1 MNSDE
6 IRYQVM
12 IYGVV
17 QGVGFR
23 PFIYNQAE
31 EYNIKG
37 WVSNQGSA
45 VVMDIEGKRKNIKE
59 FLLQAVKNPPSLA
72 RVEKVTANRET
83 IIGYENFK
91 IIQSLRNAW
100 GPRFIG
106 SDVAVCPDCLK
117 EISDPQNRRFGYAFT
132 NCTNCGP
139 RYSLAIELPY
149 DRENTTMDFFGM
161 CTECLKEYNDPSNR
175 RFHAQTN
182 CCPACGPV
190 LILLN
195 KAGEEIMCSNPA
207 KKAAEFLKD
216 GKIIAVKGIGG
227 FHLVCDA
234 FSKDAVTLL
243 RKRKNRLHKPFA
255 VMVRDMDTAKKLCFM
270 NEKEEKALSGSRK
283 PIVLLDKKQSDLRL
297 PDQIAPGLK
306 KLGIMLPYTPLHHL
320 LFQDGLT
327 CLVMTS
333 GNLSSAPIQ
342 YENKKAVE
350 NLKIAADYFMLHNRD
365 INVPVEDSVVKITGN
380 EEHVVRSARGYTPF
394 IFPMKSNL
402 NVLAL
407 GAEEKSTFCFLKNN
421 YLYMSQ
427 YIGDLKNYDTYVN
440 YDKAIKNLKSLLE
453 FEPEAVAHDLHSSY
467 ESSQYA
473 KTLGLRPIKV
483 QHHHAHMVSCMVEH
497 NLYNP
502 VIGVIFDGTG
512 LGADNNM
519 WGGEFLVGNRE
530 SFIRAGHFCYAT
542 IQGGDRAVGEPWRI
556 AVSYLHAMN
565 HDFTPMESVIGNGRI
580 DMVKQAI
587 ENRLNCYETSSVGRL
602 FDCAASL
609 LDVRQCITYD
619 GQAAIELENIID
631 PSVQEE
637 YPCSIEE
644 LNGIYK
650 IDSKSILMSVIKDIQ
665 RKTPSSVIS
674 ARFHNTIVCS
684 SSDVVTKI
692 SKDCG
697 LKTVVLSGGVFENSH
712 LLLNLADRLK
722 RRGFTV
728 YSNHKIPTNDSGI
741 CAGQAAIADAQERK

>member
-6 IRYQVM
+6 IRYKVM

-23 PFIYNQAE
+23 PYIHNQAKE
-31 EYNIKG
+31 FNIKG

-45 VVMDIEGKRKNIKE
+45 VVMDIEGKRKNIRK
-59 FLLQAVKNPPSLA
+59 FLLQAVKKPPSLA
-72 RVEKVTANRET
+72 RVEKVTATRKT
-83 IIGYENFK
+83 FKGYEDFK
-91 IIQSLRNAW
+91 IIQSLRNAS
-100 GPRFIG
+100 GLRFIG

-139 RYSLAIELPY
+139 RYSLVIELPY
-149 DRENTTMDFFGM
+149 DRENTTMDVFRM
-161 CTECLKEYNDPSNR
+161 CPECREEYNDPSNR

-182 CCPACGPV
+182 CCPSCGPA
-190 LILLN
+190 LIFLN
-195 KAGEEIMCSNPA
+195 KAGDEIMCSNPA
-207 KKAAEFLKD
+207 KKAAEFLKE

-227 FHLVCDA
+227 FHLACDA
-234 FSKDAVTLL
+234 CSKDAVNLL
-243 RKRKNRLHKPFA
+243 RIRKNRPHKPFA
-255 VMVRDMDTAKKLCFM
+255 LMVRDMDTAKKLCFM
-270 NEKEEKALSGSRK
+270 NEQEEKALSGIRK
-283 PIVLLDKKQSDLRL
+283 PIVLLEKKESDLL

-342 YENKKAVE
+342 FENKQAVE
-350 NLKIAADYFMLHNRD
+350 NLKITADYFLLNNRD
-365 INVPVEDSVVKITGN
+365 INIPVEDSVVKVIGN
-380 EEHVVRSARGYTPF
+380 KEHVVRSARGYTPF
-394 IFPMKSNL
+394 IFPMKANL

-427 YIGDLKNYDTYVN
+427 YIGDLKNYETYEN
-440 YDKAIKNLKSLLE
+440 YDKAIKNLKSLLG
-453 FEPEAVAHDLHSSY
+453 FEAEAVAHDLHSSY

-473 KTLGLRPIKV
+473 KTLGLRQIKV

-497 NLYNP
+497 NLFSP

-512 LGADNNM
+512 LGTDNNM
-519 WGGEFLVGNRE
+519 WGGEFLAGNRE

-542 IQGGDRAVGEPWRI
+542 IQGGDRAVREPWRI
-556 AVSYLHAMN
+556 AVSYLHSMK
-565 HDFTPMESVIGNGRI
+565 HEFT
-580 DMVKQAI
+580 DMVPAIEHGKIAMAKQAI
-587 ENRLNCYETSSVGRL
+587 DNHLNCYETSSVGRL
-602 FDCAASL
+602 FDCVASL
-609 LDVRQCITYD
+609 LNVRQFITYD

-637 YPCSIEE
+637 YSYIIEE
-644 LNGIYK
+644 ENGIYK
-650 IDSKSILMSVIKDIQ
+650 IDFKSILKSIIKDIQ
-665 RKTPSSVIS
+665 GKTPPSVIS

-692 SKDCG
+692 SEGYG
-697 LKTVVLSGGVFENSH
+697 LKTVVLSGGVFENIH
-712 LLLNLADRLK
+712 LLINLADRLK

-728 YSNHKIPTNDSGI
+728 YCNHQIPTNDSGI
-741 CAGQAAIADAQERK
+741 CVGQAAIADAQEGK